1 MVFVHI
7 LAKIIL
13 TVSPLSSFYFSS
25 SAFLLHQIRTIHQI
39 MGCHVVAMPYPG
51 RGHINP
57 MMNLCNLLVSR
68 KDNILISFV
77 VTEEWL
83 GFLSSETKPA
93 QIRCATIPNVI
104 PSEIGRGA
112 DFAGFVEA
120 TRTKLEDPFER
131 LLDRL
136 EPPRPSII
144 IYDIS
149 LPWVVGVGERW
160 NIPVAALWTLP
171 ASVFSVY
178 HHFELLL
185 QNGHFPANVSGP
197 FENCRFFFFFFFL
210 NLRIK
215 LKILDSVP

>member
-1 MVFVHI
+1 
-7 LAKIIL
+7 
-13 TVSPLSSFYFSS
+13 
-25 SAFLLHQIRTIHQI
+25 

-51 RGHINP
+51 TGHINP

-68 KDNILISFV
+68 KDSILISFV

-93 QIRCATIPNVI
+93 QIRYATIPNVI
-104 PSEIGRGA
+104 PSERGRGGDVA
-112 DFAGFVEA
+112 NFVEA

-131 LLDRL
+131 PLNRL

-149 LPWVVGVGERW
+149 LPWAVGVGERW
-160 NIPVAALWTLP
+160 TIPVAALWTLP

-178 HHFELLL
+178 HHFDLLL
-185 QNGHFPANVSGP
+185 QNGHFPAN
-197 FENCRFFFFFFFL
+197 N
-210 NLRIK
+210 
-215 LKILDSVP
+215 KIEDFRSVR